1 MAAVITNTATR
12 ITITG
17 AYKEFTGSSSITL
30 VTRSGGD
37 SPAAGDVGRFILW
50 CRGGTVNTGQWEVR
64 RIVAA
69 TATTVTPHDAW
80 GAVPTAGDTFRISST
95 LSDILAAQPTAG
107 TKTGHGQF
115 AFVGDLSLASAAFLG
130 SANESAEWVFTL
142 TSSDMPMADNCVL
155 QLGQAWGGEGLATET
170 TDGCRWNLRAVIVG
184 SNSSSLYSTLNS
196 RSESGPVVNFYGSL
210 IESSLSLNESG
221 NWIFQRMRGPA
232 RFIGSTFDGAVGGRF
247 YHESSEWV
255 DCRMSSGNSLVTA
268 WSIGAAF
275 TRPINS
281 IKSYR
286 NLMAMKSFLQFG
298 GVVKNTTFSN
308 NTDIFQRDAT
318 DGTSVFDFIDCTE
331 FDASDIGGNR
341 GIINQSRSV
350 NLTITDEAG
359 VGVTGAV
366 VRINDKDDTTQG
378 AVSTSVAGGAVPEIL
393 ARRRRFEDNSIV
405 LLQYSPFRI
414 RIRKFGYLWDSL
426 NAAIADPIKQSSAM
440 RVDSS
445 VTQSSAVAAAHT
457 GITIVDHG
465 ASPVSWNSK
474 NFGITVTG
482 NLTSNPSLTI
492 TDIKHY
498 LHWHLAQS
506 AAIGGKASGL
516 AWHNLIPMAG
526 FQSERGSY
534 GAVTKGVR
542 VIDQAGNPFP
552 GVVQMQADDGTFYLA
567 PASATIL
574 APALIS
580 GSRVQLYNQ
589 TDGVELLNIELA
601 SAGLTLVLPYTGNKV
616 VRLRADHA
624 TKLPLET
631 AGVLTASGLTFLDV
645 QAEDDVY
652 LGNGIDGGSVTE
664 FAPDGAHIEVDINDP
679 DGVTG
684 IQRLYAWLQWYMT
697 TEEGVR
703 SAFFGAVSAIDSAN
717 YVIDQAKADIRL
729 DNVAAFPVR
738 VVGGY
743 LSRRDGSTVIA
754 PLSHSIQ
761 MDPGK
766 AYAIETGVSG
776 LTADEG
782 NKLNQISLLALETT
796 AQSAATAA
804 AAAAVQATEAADN
817 TTTLLGQSAPTAA
830 AVAAAVWSDAK
841 AGTLA
846 LEVTTQEALA
856 AAELA
861 ASRGADLLAQP
872 APTVEAITDGVWS
885 AVDALALEATADA
898 AMQAAELAASRTA
911 ELLTRP
917 ALTADAIAEG
927 VWAATADTHDAA
939 GSMGA
944 VINSVSD
951 LALESTAQAAAS
963 NAALAAALSA

>member
-1 MAAVITNTATR
+1 MAAVITKTAAR

-17 AYKEFTGSSSITL
+17 AYKAFTGSSTTTL
-30 VTRSGGD
+30 VTRSAGD
-37 SPAAGDVGRFILW
+37 SPAEGDVGRFILW

-107 TKTGHGQF
+107 TKTGNSQF

-210 IESSLSLNESG
+210 IESSLSLNEAG

-255 DCRMSSGNSLVTA
+255 DCRMSNGNSLVTA

-275 TRPINS
+275 TRPISS

-308 NTDIFQRDAT
+308 NAGIFQRDAT
-318 DGTSVFDFIDCTE
+318 DGVSVFDFIDCTE
-331 FDASDIGGNR
+331 FGASDIGGNR
-341 GIINQSRSV
+341 GVINQARSV

-366 VRINDKDDTTQG
+366 VRINDKDDTLQG
-378 AVSTSVAGGAVPEIL
+378 AVSTSGAGGAVPEIL

-426 NAAIADPIKQSSAM
+426 NAAIADPIKQSSAI
-440 RVDSS
+440 RVDGG

-457 GITIVDHG
+457 GITLVDHG
-465 ASPVSWNSK
+465 ASPVSWNGKS
-474 NFGITVTG
+474 FSITVTG
-482 NLTSNPSLTI
+482 DLTANPSLTI
-492 TDIKHY
+492 ADIKHY

-534 GAVTKGVR
+534 GAANKGVR

-552 GVVQMQADDGTFYLA
+552 GAVQMQADDGSFYVA
-567 PASATIL
+567 PTTAAIS

-580 GSRVQLYNQ
+580 GSRVQLYNL
-589 TDGVELLNIELA
+589 TDDVEVLNAELV
-601 SAGLTLVLPYTGNKV
+601 SAGMTYSAPFTSNKIM
-616 VRLRADHA
+616 RLRADHA
-624 TKLPLET
+624 SKLPLET
-631 AGVLTASGLTFLDV
+631 VGVLTASGLTFLDV

-652 LGNGIDGGSVTE
+652 LANSVDGSTVTE
-664 FAPDGAHIEVDINDP
+664 FTPDNANIQVDINDP
-679 DGVTG
+679 DGITDV
-684 IQRLYAWLQWYMT
+684 QRLYAWMQWYMT
-697 TEEGVR
+697 TEAGIR
-703 SAFFGAVSAIDSAN
+703 STFFGAMFAIDSAN
-717 YVIDQAKADIRL
+717 YQIDQAKADIKL
-729 DNVAAFPVR
+729 DNVSLMPVR
-738 VVGGY
+738 VVGGN
-743 LSRRDGSTVIA
+743 LTRRDGSTVIA
-754 PLSHSIQ
+754 AESGSIQ

-776 LTADEG
+776 LTSDESA
-782 NKLNQISLLALETT
+782 KLNQIS
-796 AQSAATAA
+796 
-804 AAAAVQATEAADN
+804 V
-817 TTTLLGQSAPTAA
+817 
-830 AVAAAVWSDAK
+830 
-841 AGTLA
+841 
-846 LEVTTQEALA
+846 
-856 AAELA
+856 
-861 ASRGADLLAQP
+861 
-872 APTVEAITDGVWS
+872 
-885 AVDALALEATADA
+885 
-898 AMQAAELAASRTA
+898 
-911 ELLTRP
+911 
-917 ALTADAIAEG
+917 
-927 VWAATADTHDAA
+927 
-939 GSMGA
+939 
-944 VINSVSD
+944 
-951 LALESTAQAAAS
+951 LALESTAQAA
-963 NAALAAALSA
+963 LAASEAAPTAVQTASAVWSHTQ